1 MTHFTNIRRAKVLGS
16 IALGIIITLVF
27 TRPAFSQQ
35 PPPVPSGQDT
45 SAQAQRFETE
55 VEQKKRA
62 IERKKPKAPEIQ
74 VEEPTA
80 PPSAEESIVF
90 TLTDVTVTG
99 CTEFKPEE
107 FRPLYEPY
115 LGKQVS
121 FKDLQDIAEKIKA
134 KYHEKGYLTTI
145 AYIPEQEI
153 KEGKVEIKVAE
164 GRMGELKIEGNKSF
178 STSQLERYFHTKKN
192 EILNIKKLQRDILRL
207 NQNPDLE
214 IKSIISAGKESG
226 TSDVTLKVTERFPYH
241 VGGGFDNQ
249 GTRLAGKPRAL
260 ITFRSTNVTG
270 HMDSLYVNTLLAAR
284 SFGESVMYSL
294 PVNTYGTRLGFNFAY
309 FRSKLGAEY
318 KPYNIRGNTT
328 IYTPHIQQE
337 IYLSED
343 MQIDSDFGFE
353 IKCIRKRI
361 EGNLTASDQLR
372 QPYFSFDLTRLDRL
386 FGGGQ
391 TTYSPLF
398 KFGVPHFL
406 GGSKHD
412 HPTSSRPGTG
422 GFFFKYEHSLRRMQR
437 MPFESY
443 AVLRSAAQLTT
454 HTLPPSEQFN
464 LGGANYIRGYPEG
477 DYLADEGIN
486 MNLDWIFPMYLFPKE
501 WKLPYSDTP
510 MRNQVE
516 PVLFM
521 DLGAGWIENVVSG
534 EHHNKFLMGLGGGL
548 RIRIARNLF
557 ARFEWAERLGDKRAD
572 ASGPSSFHVSIQCET

>member
-1 MTHFTNIRRAKVLGS
+1 MICFTNTKIRKILRS
-16 IALGIIITLVF
+16 IALAAILSFVSLK
-27 TRPAFSQQ
+27 PVFSQN

-62 IERKKPKAPEIQ
+62 IERKKPKAPEIE

-80 PPSAEESIVF
+80 PPSAEETIVF
-90 TLTDVTVTG
+90 TLSDITVTD
-99 CTEFKPEE
+99 CTVFKPEE
-107 FRPLYEPY
+107 LRPLYESY

-121 FKDLQDIAEKIKA
+121 FKEIQEIADKIKA

-164 GRMGELKIEGNKSF
+164 GRMGELKIDGNKSF

-214 IKSIISAGKESG
+214 IKSIISAGKEPG

-249 GTRLAGKPRAL
+249 GTRLSGKPRAL

-270 HMDSLYVNTLLAAR
+270 HMDSLYANTLFAAR

-294 PVNTYGTRLGFNFAY
+294 PVNTYGTRIGFNFAY
-309 FRSKLGAEY
+309 FKSKLGAEY
-318 KPYNIRGNTT
+318 KQYNIKGNTT

-343 MQIDSDFGFE
+343 MQVDSDFGLE

-372 QPYFSFDLTRLDRL
+372 QPYFSFDITKLDRL

-406 GGSKHD
+406 GGSKHN

-443 AVLRSAAQLTT
+443 AILRSALQLTS
-454 HTLPPSEQFN
+454 HTLTPSEQFS

-477 DYLADEGIN
+477 DYLADEGASLN
-486 MNLDWIFPMYLFPKE
+486 ADWLFPMYLFPKE

-510 MRNQVE
+510 LRNQVE

-521 DLGAGWIENVVSG
+521 DIGGGRMKNVVAG
-534 EHHNKFLMGLGGGL
+534 EHRVRFLMGLGGGF
-548 RIRIARNLF
+548 RVRIARNIF
-557 ARFEWAERLGDKRAD
+557 ARFEWADRVGDKRTGA
-572 ASGPSSFHVSIQCET
+572 AAPSSFHVSIQCET